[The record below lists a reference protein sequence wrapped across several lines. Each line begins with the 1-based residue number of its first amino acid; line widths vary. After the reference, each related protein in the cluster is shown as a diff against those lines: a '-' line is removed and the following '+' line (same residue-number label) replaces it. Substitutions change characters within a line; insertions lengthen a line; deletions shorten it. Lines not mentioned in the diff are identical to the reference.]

1 VITVEEHLSR
11 IVGTVRRLP
20 PISQGLL
27 DAQGCVLAQ
36 DVTSEVALPGFRN
49 SAMDGYAVRAADLA
63 AAGETAPVELP
74 VAGDIAAGNTQALV
88 LAPGRSMR
96 IMTGAPMPDGA
107 DAVVPVERTDGG
119 LTRVTI
125 SAAVSVGQHVR
136 EAGEDVAAGDLVMK
150 DGTRLEARHIALLAA
165 VGIGDVR
172 VTPKPR
178 VVVISTGDELLD
190 PGTRPGFGQVVDS
203 NSLMLTA
210 AVRALDCIALRVGGV
225 PDDPR
230 TFLSTI
236 VSHLVGAD
244 AVITTGGVSMG
255 AYDTVKEVLSKVGSM
270 RFDKV
275 AMQPGMPQGF
285 GVLGEGQVPVFTLPG
300 NPVSA
305 MVSFEVFVAPAL
317 RLMAGRPQRET
328 SLVTA
333 VATHDWAAPSGKV
346 QYARVVLSRNG
357 SGHESGHPSGHE
369 SGHPSG
375 HLSGHLSG
383 HTVAIAGLMGSH
395 ALGSLASANALA
407 VIPADVTMV
416 RAGDQVS
423 CHLLGPI
430 MEAS

>member
-1 VITVEEHLSR
+1 MITVEEHLSR

-20 PISQGLL
+20 PIGMELL

-49 SAMDGYAVRAADLA
+49 SAMDGYAVHASDLEG
-63 AAGETAPVELP
+63 AGEQSPVRLP
-74 VAGDIAAGNTQALV
+74 VACDIAAGNTQALN
-88 LAPGRSMR
+88 LAPGQSMR

-119 LTRVTI
+119 LALVVV

-136 EAGEDVAAGDLVMK
+136 QAGEDVAVGDLVMR
-150 DGTRLEARHIALLAA
+150 DGTRLEPRQIALLSA
-165 VGIGDVR
+165 VGTGRVM

-178 VVVISTGDELLD
+178 VVVISTGDELIE

-203 NSLMLTA
+203 NSPMLTA
-210 AVRALDCIALRVGGV
+210 AVRALDAIPSRVGCV
-225 PDDPR
+225 RDDAR

-236 VSHLVGAD
+236 ESQLVHAD
-244 AVITTGGVSMG
+244 VVITTGGVSMG
-255 AYDTVKEVLSKVGSM
+255 AYDTVKEVLSRVGTM

-285 GVLGEGQVPVFTLPG
+285 GVLGEDEVPVFTLPG

-317 RLMAGRPQRET
+317 RLMAGRPQYET

-333 VATHDWAAPSGKV
+333 VATHDWATPPGKV

-357 SGHESGHPSGHE
+357 SGHPSGHPSGQ
-369 SGHPSG
+369 P
-375 HLSGHLSG
+375 SG
-383 HTVAIAGLMGSH
+383 HTVAIAGLQGSH
-395 ALGSLASANALA
+395 ALGALAGANALA
-407 VIPADVTMV
+407 VIPADVTSV
-416 RAGDQVS
+416 RAGDQVL
-423 CHLLGPI
+423 CHPLGPI
-430 MEAS
+430 TEAS